1 MLAKYPIRT
10 KLLVLVSFLILT
22 MAGLGGLAFVQMR
35 AIDAS
40 VQDIQR
46 SWLPSVRW
54 IGEMR
59 VQSARYRAVLRD
71 HLLVTNPERAA
82 VDTNLAARKADYD
95 SAAARYEPLITSA
108 VERDLANQ
116 VKASW
121 ATFIEA
127 SETVRVAA
135 IKGDLATAKA
145 MNASKVV
152 PTGRAMDGLLAKLV
166 ELNDKGAAQA
176 GQTADEVYARGTLMT
191 LIILGVALVLGSGA
205 AAWLIRDFRQGLDSM
220 LKPMS
225 ALTGGDLAVA
235 IPHQGLQTE
244 IGRIADSLQIFKQA
258 LVAKAQSDADAMS
271 KAHVQTARAAHIGR
285 ITEHFEGMIGEI
297 VGTLSSAS
305 TELEAS
311 AKSLT
316 QTSDTTMA
324 LSNSA
329 TSNSNSVSENIQSVA
344 AATEE
349 ITASV
354 NEISRQV
361 QESSRIANNA
371 VAQAHRTDESIARL
385 SEATNRIDSVVKLI
399 TEIAEQTN
407 LLALNATIEAAR
419 AGDAG
424 RGFAVVASEVKALAA
439 QTARAT
445 DEIAAQIAEMQ
456 TASAETVVT
465 IREVSTT
472 ITLMSEVSCAIAA
485 AVEEQGAA
493 TQEIAR
499 SAQLSAQLSA
509 RVASEVTEVNEGS
522 SQTSFASGHVLDA
535 AQSLSVQS
543 VHLRT
548 EVDKFLDSVR
558 AA

>member
-1 MLAKYPIRT
+1 
-10 KLLVLVSFLILT
+10 
-22 MAGLGGLAFVQMR
+22 
-35 AIDAS
+35 
-40 VQDIQR
+40 
-46 SWLPSVRW
+46 
-54 IGEMR
+54 
-59 VQSARYRAVLRD
+59 
-71 HLLVTNPERAA
+71 
-82 VDTNLAARKADYD
+82 
-95 SAAARYEPLITSA
+95 
-108 VERDLANQ
+108 
-116 VKASW
+116 
-121 ATFIEA
+121 
-127 SETVRVAA
+127 
-135 IKGDLATAKA
+135 
-145 MNASKVV
+145 
-152 PTGRAMDGLLAKLV
+152 
-166 ELNDKGAAQA
+166 
-176 GQTADEVYARGTLMT
+176 
-191 LIILGVALVLGSGA
+191 
-205 AAWLIRDFRQGLDSM
+205 
-220 LKPMS
+220 
-225 ALTGGDLAVA
+225 
-235 IPHQGLQTE
+235 
-244 IGRIADSLQIFKQA
+244 
-258 LVAKAQSDADAMS
+258 
-271 KAHVQTARAAHIGR
+271 
-285 ITEHFEGMIGEI
+285 
-297 VGTLSSAS
+297 
-305 TELEAS
+305 
-311 AKSLT
+311 
-316 QTSDTTMA
+316 
-324 LSNSA
+324 
-329 TSNSNSVSENIQSVA
+329 
-344 AATEE
+344 
-349 ITASV
+349 
-354 NEISRQV
+354 V